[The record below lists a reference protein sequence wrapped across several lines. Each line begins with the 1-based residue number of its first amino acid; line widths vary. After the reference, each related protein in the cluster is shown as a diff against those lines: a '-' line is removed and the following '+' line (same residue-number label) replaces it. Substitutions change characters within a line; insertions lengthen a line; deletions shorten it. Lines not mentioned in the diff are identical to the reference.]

1 MASIQ
6 ADDSEFLI
14 TPDQVVRFV
23 STRARRTLDVTVDQ
37 EQRRA
42 YVTSGLPVSAASN
55 VYRDRDQ
62 FCQTAQAVFDAD
74 LSPES
79 VISCLEWLEEWS
91 RTNATGVV
99 GNLPAKD
106 FLDQVRAAWI
116 NGDPMREIL
125 EKTTE
130 ADTICKDT
138 YGFQFPWLIHAA
150 SQQIKQ
156 MGNEDLFEILS
167 SVAMLVELGLPSEQA
182 AWIFLAGVRS
192 RASATELAACGIDL
206 GSSLSDIRRNLSVPD
221 TVAALRDRVSER
233 TKAWLDLHWADS
245 VHESPP
251 IPTFPRFTLKHFNE
265 DTILVRNNDGSTYLC
280 SPDGR
285 EKIAVELSDKWPFD
299 RIADDYRFSFQKAL
313 DGQFDLK
320 TRDPRLEAAS

>member
-1 MASIQ
+1 
-6 ADDSEFLI
+6 
-14 TPDQVVRFV
+14 
-23 STRARRTLDVTVDQ
+23 
-37 EQRRA
+37 
-42 YVTSGLPVSAASN
+42 
-55 VYRDRDQ
+55 
-62 FCQTAQAVFDAD
+62 
-74 LSPES
+74 
-79 VISCLEWLEEWS
+79 
-91 RTNATGVV
+91 
-99 GNLPAKD
+99 
-106 FLDQVRAAWI
+106 
-116 NGDPMREIL
+116 
-125 EKTTE
+125 
-130 ADTICKDT
+130 
-138 YGFQFPWLIHAA
+138 
-150 SQQIKQ
+150 
-156 MGNEDLFEILS
+156 
-167 SVAMLVELGLPSEQA
+167 MLVELGLPSEQA